1 MATPRTTTNTLLRAS
16 IVVLTVGT
24 ALTHLQLNFPDPVFI
39 LNGLGYLALLAALYG
54 PFPQLVLHRRAVR
67 FVLVA
72 YTGLT
77 IGLWIIF
84 GARSTIG
91 YLNKSTEVLLVVLL
105 VIEARRAA

>member
-1 MATPRTTTNTLLRAS
+1 
-16 IVVLTVGT
+16 
-24 ALTHLQLNFPDPVFI
+24 VFI
-39 LNGLGYLALLAALYG
+39 LNRLGYLALLAALYG